1 MMAVLLNVPYAE
13 KDQAK
18 ALGAWW
24 NNDLKKWY
32 VPSEKNYYKFK
43 GGFQHPMI
51 SGFYVTIYILLKQ
64 NRPVIN
70 AKAIH
75 ELLAME

>member
-1 MMAVLLNVPYAE
+1 MFQV
-13 KDQAK
+13 
-18 ALGAWW
+18 
-24 NNDLKKWY
+24 KKTTT
-32 VPSEKNYYKFK
+32 NLK

-51 SGFYVTIYILLKQ
+51 SGFYVTIYILLKL